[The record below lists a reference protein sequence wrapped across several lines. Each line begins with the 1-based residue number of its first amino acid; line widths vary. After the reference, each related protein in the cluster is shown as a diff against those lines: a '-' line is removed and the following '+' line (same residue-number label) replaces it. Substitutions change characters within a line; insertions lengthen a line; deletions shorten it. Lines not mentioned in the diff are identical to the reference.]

1 MILGVSFADRH
12 PWISFSVLGL
22 LAVSMVF
29 WCLSVW
35 AEGKAEEPIIDPQVF
50 TNRTV
55 LTAAVAALLSFFG
68 FIGILNYYPL
78 FLQGVQGT
86 NATISGQML
95 TPFSMLMAF
104 LGVPAG
110 FLLAKTKR
118 YKWMYILG
126 YAILTIAMFGMVTF
140 SAGTPLWLGVL
151 VTALAGLG
159 TGAIPTVNTLVVQFA
174 VPRRLLGIAIAAIFF
189 IVLIGNAIAPAV
201 LGSVMNSIY
210 EKKLRYSLPAE
221 LSQLMDEATLAS
233 IVDPRV
239 LMSPEAMTGLR
250 NTCNKAGEGAPA
262 FFDQTV
268 QAIRGALESSLKG
281 LFLIGAVTMLLS
293 FLLHL

>member
-1 MILGVSFADRH
+1 
-12 PWISFSVLGL
+12 
-22 LAVSMVF
+22 
-29 WCLSVW
+29 
-35 AEGKAEEPIIDPQVF
+35 
-50 TNRTV
+50 
-55 LTAAVAALLSFFG
+55 
-68 FIGILNYYPL
+68 
-78 FLQGVQGT
+78 
-86 NATISGQML
+86 ML

-174 VPRRLLGIAIAAIFF
+174 VPRRLLGMAVAAIFF

-233 IVDPRV
+233 IADPRV

-250 NTCNKAGEGAPA
+250 NTFNKAGEEAPA

-268 QAIRGALESSLKG
+268 RAIRGALESSLKR

-293 FLLHL
+293 FLFILTIPEVSMDVEVQDKRAGISCP

>member
-1 MILGVSFADRH
+1 
-12 PWISFSVLGL
+12 
-22 LAVSMVF
+22 
-29 WCLSVW
+29 
-35 AEGKAEEPIIDPQVF
+35 
-50 TNRTV
+50 
-55 LTAAVAALLSFFG
+55 
-68 FIGILNYYPL
+68 
-78 FLQGVQGT
+78 
-86 NATISGQML
+86 ML
-95 TPFSMLMAF
+95 TPFSMFMAF

-140 SAGTPLWLGVL
+140 SAGTPLWLGVV